1 MAWYDYFKLFTY
13 GFQRDPY
20 SKSQDPKN
28 LTGAGVSQPDAL
40 QTMGGDDVAAG
51 SQGLM
56 AYRQSN
62 DMIDTTTLTNRSGRY
77 KEYER
82 LRNIPEIETV
92 MTVISDEACVSAS
105 TKIATPFGFKTIKE
119 LVDEGSSE
127 KFLVYCFD
135 EESKDH
141 TLGWAYSPRFVKKE
155 ETLTIVLEDGSS
167 YTATKDHKVLM
178 RSGKW
183 EETGNLKDG
192 DELMA
197 FYRLPVTHEPKIK
210 KSQFPRIFTYN
221 TGWTHERFFVDKW
234 RFGKID
240 EKEKPL
246 HKALHMLS
254 KGIMVKKVAETLGI
268 TTVGLQQKVEGSGFT
283 AKELKK
289 LSRKNDYRRVV
300 GIVQN
305 EPEDVYD
312 ISVEKHKCFC
322 TDSVV
327 LHNCQKDDN
336 GNICTISTSNDDIK
350 NEIEFLFFNRNMVN
364 LNKNGWS
371 WFKNLCVNGDHFI
384 EIIINPENPEEG
396 IYKTSTLPAETM
408 YRIETTRGKL
418 IEFQQSK
425 EGPDYTSLTN
435 PIDLSSNK
443 DIEKSTAIRFSP
455 YQIIH
460 FRIGEDRKTFYP
472 YGVSLIEPARSPAH
486 QLRLMEDSMVVY
498 RLARASERRVFYIDV
513 GQLPPHKVDSLMDR
527 MKDQFRKRKVA
538 GGYGEGA
545 DKVDERWQPPAVDE
559 DFWLPLRPGSN
570 TRIETLPG
578 ACLALDTKIAL
589 LDGRNLELK
598 EIIKEYNDG
607 KKLWVYSIDPKT
619 GECVPGPITW
629 AGVTR
634 KDAKVVKVTLDNG
647 KSIICTPDHKF
658 PVQGREGKIEAKD
671 LNPGDSLWGFNRR
684 HKKLR
689 SNTNE
694 YEQVYDNKTKEWIF
708 THRLVAEYMKDTDLQ
723 QTHIFNEQNKH
734 KPFNCVHHYNFNRF
748 NNDPTNLFWM
758 GWDDHRELHQNIR
771 NKIDIEKLRNSIRE
785 YHENLSDEQKKNRNE
800 ILKIKGEKGCK
811 SLQTKLQNPE
821 FNQQFRNKQI
831 EGWKKARDQKTESY
845 LNRNKKIT
853 ERNNIFW
860 SDPENKKKVFE
871 KQTILYPESMF
882 ILLKHYVCKGMLV
895 KNIIKEILKHEDIIK
910 EYVDINPHI
919 KRKSFDPNRLNSEN
933 IVKMCR
939 QFGFCSIRDLR
950 KHLNGGK
957 LKVDNSEFYGRNN
970 INFPQKVFARF
981 MKLLSL
987 GNKVSDILQE
997 INSDEEL
1004 FDIFVENN
1012 KHVKRKTFK
1021 AIDGI
1026 KKTHVDRMVK
1036 FYGYK
1041 NLDHAK
1047 EECGFYNHK
1056 ILTVEFLDET
1066 IDTGTITVDI
1076 KERYN
1081 KHHTFALSDCGVY
1094 TYNSALG
1101 EVDDAIYFRT
1111 KLFVSLN
1118 FPKNYFS
1125 GDDINITKVSLSSQ
1139 DVKFARKIERL
1150 QASFEDGL
1158 YELADRH
1165 LTLRGYPQELYK
1177 DLKIKMTPPSDWRE
1191 LSRLDVINARLGVAT
1206 QLKSSVLMSDYDIYI
1221 NWLKYSQDQTD
1232 EMLGRLKIQKLEELK
1247 IQVLSQNPQLLGV
1260 GVPKEDSS
1268 EETELGTEPGGP
1280 TANLEAPTSETP
1292 TLEGSP
1298 TENQTEDESSPKD
1311 SNAQPLSEP
1320 SEEDI
1325 EKYGLKIRDY
1335 ETEMDEE
1342 NPDYSVES

>member
-119 LVDEGSSE
+119 LVDEGSNE

-135 EESKDH
+135 EETKDH

-167 YTATKDHKVLM
+167 YTATKDHKVLT

-289 LSRKNDYRRVV
+289 LSRKNDYRRVI

-327 LHNCQKDDN
+327 LHNCQKDDS
-336 GNICTISTSNDDIK
+336 GNICTISTSNDDVK

-396 IYKTSTLPAETM
+396 IYKTSALPAETM

-578 ACLALDTKIAL
+578 A
-589 LDGRNLELK
+589 
-598 EIIKEYNDG
+598 
-607 KKLWVYSIDPKT
+607 S
-619 GECVPGPITW
+619 
-629 AGVTR
+629 
-634 KDAKVVKVTLDNG
+634 
-647 KSIICTPDHKF
+647 S
-658 PVQGREGKIEAKD
+658 
-671 LNPGDSLWGFNRR
+671 
-684 HKKLR
+684 
-689 SNTNE
+689 
-694 YEQVYDNKTKEWIF
+694 
-708 THRLVAEYMKDTDLQ
+708 
-723 QTHIFNEQNKH
+723 
-734 KPFNCVHHYNFNRF
+734 
-748 NNDPTNLFWM
+748 
-758 GWDDHRELHQNIR
+758 
-771 NKIDIEKLRNSIRE
+771 
-785 YHENLSDEQKKNRNE
+785 
-800 ILKIKGEKGCK
+800 
-811 SLQTKLQNPE
+811 
-821 FNQQFRNKQI
+821 
-831 EGWKKARDQKTESY
+831 
-845 LNRNKKIT
+845 
-853 ERNNIFW
+853 
-860 SDPENKKKVFE
+860 
-871 KQTILYPESMF
+871 
-882 ILLKHYVCKGMLV
+882 
-895 KNIIKEILKHEDIIK
+895 
-910 EYVDINPHI
+910 
-919 KRKSFDPNRLNSEN
+919 
-933 IVKMCR
+933 
-939 QFGFCSIRDLR
+939 
-950 KHLNGGK
+950 
-957 LKVDNSEFYGRNN
+957 
-970 INFPQKVFARF
+970 
-981 MKLLSL
+981 
-987 GNKVSDILQE
+987 
-997 INSDEEL
+997 
-1004 FDIFVENN
+1004 
-1012 KHVKRKTFK
+1012 
-1021 AIDGI
+1021 
-1026 KKTHVDRMVK
+1026 
-1036 FYGYK
+1036 
-1041 NLDHAK
+1041 
-1047 EECGFYNHK
+1047 
-1056 ILTVEFLDET
+1056 
-1066 IDTGTITVDI
+1066 
-1076 KERYN
+1076 
-1081 KHHTFALSDCGVY
+1081 
-1094 TYNSALG
+1094 LG

-1260 GVPKEDSS
+1260 GVPKDSS

-1280 TANLEAPTSETP
+1280 TANLEAPTETP
-1292 TLEGSP
+1292 SSEGTPEGSP
-1298 TENQTEDESSPKD
+1298 AENQTEDESSSKD
-1311 SNAQPLSEP
+1311 SNTQPLSEP

>member
-210 KSQFPRIFTYN
+210 KCQFPRIFTYN

-289 LSRKNDYRRVV
+289 LSRKNDYRRVI

-327 LHNCQKDDN
+327 LHNCQKDDS

-578 ACLALDTKIAL
+578 A
-589 LDGRNLELK
+589 
-598 EIIKEYNDG
+598 
-607 KKLWVYSIDPKT
+607 S
-619 GECVPGPITW
+619 
-629 AGVTR
+629 
-634 KDAKVVKVTLDNG
+634 
-647 KSIICTPDHKF
+647 S
-658 PVQGREGKIEAKD
+658 
-671 LNPGDSLWGFNRR
+671 
-684 HKKLR
+684 
-689 SNTNE
+689 
-694 YEQVYDNKTKEWIF
+694 
-708 THRLVAEYMKDTDLQ
+708 
-723 QTHIFNEQNKH
+723 
-734 KPFNCVHHYNFNRF
+734 
-748 NNDPTNLFWM
+748 
-758 GWDDHRELHQNIR
+758 
-771 NKIDIEKLRNSIRE
+771 
-785 YHENLSDEQKKNRNE
+785 
-800 ILKIKGEKGCK
+800 
-811 SLQTKLQNPE
+811 
-821 FNQQFRNKQI
+821 
-831 EGWKKARDQKTESY
+831 
-845 LNRNKKIT
+845 
-853 ERNNIFW
+853 
-860 SDPENKKKVFE
+860 
-871 KQTILYPESMF
+871 
-882 ILLKHYVCKGMLV
+882 
-895 KNIIKEILKHEDIIK
+895 
-910 EYVDINPHI
+910 
-919 KRKSFDPNRLNSEN
+919 
-933 IVKMCR
+933 
-939 QFGFCSIRDLR
+939 
-950 KHLNGGK
+950 
-957 LKVDNSEFYGRNN
+957 
-970 INFPQKVFARF
+970 
-981 MKLLSL
+981 
-987 GNKVSDILQE
+987 
-997 INSDEEL
+997 
-1004 FDIFVENN
+1004 
-1012 KHVKRKTFK
+1012 
-1021 AIDGI
+1021 
-1026 KKTHVDRMVK
+1026 
-1036 FYGYK
+1036 
-1041 NLDHAK
+1041 
-1047 EECGFYNHK
+1047 
-1056 ILTVEFLDET
+1056 
-1066 IDTGTITVDI
+1066 
-1076 KERYN
+1076 
-1081 KHHTFALSDCGVY
+1081 
-1094 TYNSALG
+1094 LG

-1268 EETELGTEPGGP
+1268 EEKELGTEPGGP
-1280 TANLEAPTSETP
+1280 TANLEAPTSEK
-1292 TLEGSP
+1292 SP
-1298 TENQTEDESSPKD
+1298 SEVPPKNQIEDESSSKD
-1311 SNAQPLSEP
+1311 SNAQPLSDP

>member
-51 SQGLM
+51 AQGLM

-62 DMIDTTTLTNRSGRY
+62 DMIDITTLTNRSGRY

-135 EESKDH
+135 EEAKDH

-167 YTATKDHKVLM
+167 YTATKDHKVLL
-178 RSGKW
+178 RNGKW

-210 KSQFPRIFTYN
+210 KNQFPRIFTYN
-221 TGWTHERFFVDKW
+221 SGWTHERFFVDKW
-234 RFGKID
+234 RFGKVE
-240 EKEKPL
+240 EKEKSL
-246 HKALHMLS
+246 HKAIHMLS
-254 KGIMVKKVAETLGI
+254 KGIMVKKVAETLGL
-268 TTVGLQQKVEGSGFT
+268 TTVGLQHKVEGSGFT

-327 LHNCQKDDN
+327 LHNCQKDDS
-336 GNICTISTSNDDIK
+336 GNICSISVSNDDVRS
-350 NEIEFLFFNRNMVN
+350 EIEFLFFNRNMIN

-371 WFKNLCVNGDHFI
+371 WFKNLCINGDHFL
-384 EIIINPENPEEG
+384 EIIINPDNPEEG

-408 YRIETTRGKL
+408 YRVETTRGKL

-425 EGPDYTSLTN
+425 EGPDYSSLTN
-435 PIDLSSNK
+435 PIDLTSNK

-578 ACLALDTKIAL
+578 A
-589 LDGRNLELK
+589 
-598 EIIKEYNDG
+598 
-607 KKLWVYSIDPKT
+607 
-619 GECVPGPITW
+619 
-629 AGVTR
+629 
-634 KDAKVVKVTLDNG
+634 
-647 KSIICTPDHKF
+647 
-658 PVQGREGKIEAKD
+658 Q
-671 LNPGDSLWGFNRR
+671 
-684 HKKLR
+684 
-689 SNTNE
+689 
-694 YEQVYDNKTKEWIF
+694 
-708 THRLVAEYMKDTDLQ
+708 
-723 QTHIFNEQNKH
+723 
-734 KPFNCVHHYNFNRF
+734 
-748 NNDPTNLFWM
+748 
-758 GWDDHRELHQNIR
+758 
-771 NKIDIEKLRNSIRE
+771 
-785 YHENLSDEQKKNRNE
+785 
-800 ILKIKGEKGCK
+800 
-811 SLQTKLQNPE
+811 
-821 FNQQFRNKQI
+821 
-831 EGWKKARDQKTESY
+831 
-845 LNRNKKIT
+845 
-853 ERNNIFW
+853 
-860 SDPENKKKVFE
+860 
-871 KQTILYPESMF
+871 
-882 ILLKHYVCKGMLV
+882 
-895 KNIIKEILKHEDIIK
+895 
-910 EYVDINPHI
+910 
-919 KRKSFDPNRLNSEN
+919 
-933 IVKMCR
+933 
-939 QFGFCSIRDLR
+939 
-950 KHLNGGK
+950 
-957 LKVDNSEFYGRNN
+957 
-970 INFPQKVFARF
+970 
-981 MKLLSL
+981 
-987 GNKVSDILQE
+987 
-997 INSDEEL
+997 
-1004 FDIFVENN
+1004 
-1012 KHVKRKTFK
+1012 
-1021 AIDGI
+1021 
-1026 KKTHVDRMVK
+1026 
-1036 FYGYK
+1036 
-1041 NLDHAK
+1041 
-1047 EECGFYNHK
+1047 
-1056 ILTVEFLDET
+1056 
-1066 IDTGTITVDI
+1066 
-1076 KERYN
+1076 
-1081 KHHTFALSDCGVY
+1081 
-1094 TYNSALG
+1094 ALG
-1101 EVDDAIYFRT
+1101 EIDDAIYFRN

-1118 FPKNYFS
+1118 FPKNYFN
-1125 GDDINITKVSLSSQ
+1125 GEDINITKVSLSSQ

-1260 GVPKEDSS
+1260 GVPSDQSS
-1268 EETELGTEPGGP
+1268 EPELGTEPGGP
-1280 TANLEAPTSETP
+1280 SANLEAPKEQGDQP
-1292 TLEGSP
+1292 AEGQP
-1298 TENQTEDESSPKD
+1298 EGQENQEVSPEGQQ
-1311 SNAQPLSEP
+1311 SNSQSLPEP
-1320 SEEDI
+1320 SKEDI
-1325 EKYGLKIRDY
+1325 EKYGLEIRDY

-1342 NPDYSVES
+1342 NPDYSVDS

>member
-119 LVDEGSSE
+119 IVDEGSNE

-135 EESKDH
+135 EEAKDH

-234 RFGKID
+234 RFGKVD

-327 LHNCQKDDN
+327 LHNCQKDDT
-336 GNICTISTSNDDIK
+336 GNICTISTGNDDIK
-350 NEIEFLFFNRNMVN
+350 NEIEFLFFNRNMIN

-396 IYKTSTLPAETM
+396 IYKTSALPAETM

-578 ACLALDTKIAL
+578 A
-589 LDGRNLELK
+589 
-598 EIIKEYNDG
+598 
-607 KKLWVYSIDPKT
+607 
-619 GECVPGPITW
+619 
-629 AGVTR
+629 
-634 KDAKVVKVTLDNG
+634 
-647 KSIICTPDHKF
+647 
-658 PVQGREGKIEAKD
+658 
-671 LNPGDSLWGFNRR
+671 
-684 HKKLR
+684 
-689 SNTNE
+689 
-694 YEQVYDNKTKEWIF
+694 
-708 THRLVAEYMKDTDLQ
+708 
-723 QTHIFNEQNKH
+723 
-734 KPFNCVHHYNFNRF
+734 
-748 NNDPTNLFWM
+748 
-758 GWDDHRELHQNIR
+758 
-771 NKIDIEKLRNSIRE
+771 
-785 YHENLSDEQKKNRNE
+785 
-800 ILKIKGEKGCK
+800 
-811 SLQTKLQNPE
+811 
-821 FNQQFRNKQI
+821 
-831 EGWKKARDQKTESY
+831 
-845 LNRNKKIT
+845 
-853 ERNNIFW
+853 
-860 SDPENKKKVFE
+860 
-871 KQTILYPESMF
+871 
-882 ILLKHYVCKGMLV
+882 
-895 KNIIKEILKHEDIIK
+895 
-910 EYVDINPHI
+910 
-919 KRKSFDPNRLNSEN
+919 
-933 IVKMCR
+933 
-939 QFGFCSIRDLR
+939 
-950 KHLNGGK
+950 
-957 LKVDNSEFYGRNN
+957 
-970 INFPQKVFARF
+970 
-981 MKLLSL
+981 
-987 GNKVSDILQE
+987 
-997 INSDEEL
+997 
-1004 FDIFVENN
+1004 
-1012 KHVKRKTFK
+1012 
-1021 AIDGI
+1021 
-1026 KKTHVDRMVK
+1026 
-1036 FYGYK
+1036 
-1041 NLDHAK
+1041 
-1047 EECGFYNHK
+1047 
-1056 ILTVEFLDET
+1056 
-1066 IDTGTITVDI
+1066 
-1076 KERYN
+1076 
-1081 KHHTFALSDCGVY
+1081 
-1094 TYNSALG
+1094 SALG

-1206 QLKSSVLMSDYDIYI
+1206 QLKSSILMSDYDIYI
-1221 NWLKYSQDQTD
+1221 HWLKYSQDQTD

-1268 EETELGTEPGGP
+1268 QETELGTEPGGP
-1280 TANLEAPTSETP
+1280 AANLEAPSETP
-1292 TLEGSP
+1292 PSDGTPDGAPSA
-1298 TENQTEDESSPKD
+1298 ENQTEDESSPKD

-1342 NPDYSVES
+1342 NPDYSVDS

>member
-119 LVDEGSSE
+119 LVDEGSNE

-221 TGWTHERFFVDKW
+221 TGWTHERFFVDNW

-327 LHNCQKDDN
+327 LHNCQKDDS

-371 WFKNLCVNGDHFI
+371 WFKNLCVNGDHFL

-435 PIDLSSNK
+435 PIDLSSNR
-443 DIEKSTAIRFSP
+443 DMEKSTAIRFSP

-578 ACLALDTKIAL
+578 AQ
-589 LDGRNLELK
+589 
-598 EIIKEYNDG
+598 
-607 KKLWVYSIDPKT
+607 S
-619 GECVPGPITW
+619 
-629 AGVTR
+629 
-634 KDAKVVKVTLDNG
+634 
-647 KSIICTPDHKF
+647 
-658 PVQGREGKIEAKD
+658 
-671 LNPGDSLWGFNRR
+671 
-684 HKKLR
+684 
-689 SNTNE
+689 
-694 YEQVYDNKTKEWIF
+694 
-708 THRLVAEYMKDTDLQ
+708 
-723 QTHIFNEQNKH
+723 
-734 KPFNCVHHYNFNRF
+734 
-748 NNDPTNLFWM
+748 
-758 GWDDHRELHQNIR
+758 
-771 NKIDIEKLRNSIRE
+771 
-785 YHENLSDEQKKNRNE
+785 
-800 ILKIKGEKGCK
+800 
-811 SLQTKLQNPE
+811 
-821 FNQQFRNKQI
+821 
-831 EGWKKARDQKTESY
+831 
-845 LNRNKKIT
+845 
-853 ERNNIFW
+853 
-860 SDPENKKKVFE
+860 
-871 KQTILYPESMF
+871 
-882 ILLKHYVCKGMLV
+882 
-895 KNIIKEILKHEDIIK
+895 
-910 EYVDINPHI
+910 
-919 KRKSFDPNRLNSEN
+919 
-933 IVKMCR
+933 
-939 QFGFCSIRDLR
+939 
-950 KHLNGGK
+950 
-957 LKVDNSEFYGRNN
+957 
-970 INFPQKVFARF
+970 
-981 MKLLSL
+981 
-987 GNKVSDILQE
+987 
-997 INSDEEL
+997 
-1004 FDIFVENN
+1004 
-1012 KHVKRKTFK
+1012 
-1021 AIDGI
+1021 
-1026 KKTHVDRMVK
+1026 
-1036 FYGYK
+1036 
-1041 NLDHAK
+1041 
-1047 EECGFYNHK
+1047 
-1056 ILTVEFLDET
+1056 
-1066 IDTGTITVDI
+1066 
-1076 KERYN
+1076 
-1081 KHHTFALSDCGVY
+1081 
-1094 TYNSALG
+1094 LG

-1280 TANLEAPTSETP
+1280 TANLEAPTSAETP
-1292 TLEGSP
+1292 EGAP
-1298 TENQTEDESSPKD
+1298 PEGAPAENQTEDESSPKD
-1311 SNAQPLSEP
+1311 SNSQPLSEP

>member
-40 QTMGGDDVAAG
+40 QAMGGDDVAAG

-119 LVDEGSSE
+119 LVDEGSNE

-135 EESKDH
+135 EETKDH

-155 ETLTIVLEDGSS
+155 ETLTIVLEDGST

-327 LHNCQKDDN
+327 LHNCQKDDS

-371 WFKNLCVNGDHFI
+371 WFKNLCVNGDHFL

-435 PIDLSSNK
+435 PIDLASNK

-578 ACLALDTKIAL
+578 A
-589 LDGRNLELK
+589 
-598 EIIKEYNDG
+598 
-607 KKLWVYSIDPKT
+607 
-619 GECVPGPITW
+619 
-629 AGVTR
+629 
-634 KDAKVVKVTLDNG
+634 
-647 KSIICTPDHKF
+647 
-658 PVQGREGKIEAKD
+658 
-671 LNPGDSLWGFNRR
+671 
-684 HKKLR
+684 
-689 SNTNE
+689 
-694 YEQVYDNKTKEWIF
+694 
-708 THRLVAEYMKDTDLQ
+708 
-723 QTHIFNEQNKH
+723 
-734 KPFNCVHHYNFNRF
+734 
-748 NNDPTNLFWM
+748 
-758 GWDDHRELHQNIR
+758 
-771 NKIDIEKLRNSIRE
+771 NS
-785 YHENLSDEQKKNRNE
+785 
-800 ILKIKGEKGCK
+800 
-811 SLQTKLQNPE
+811 
-821 FNQQFRNKQI
+821 
-831 EGWKKARDQKTESY
+831 
-845 LNRNKKIT
+845 
-853 ERNNIFW
+853 
-860 SDPENKKKVFE
+860 
-871 KQTILYPESMF
+871 
-882 ILLKHYVCKGMLV
+882 
-895 KNIIKEILKHEDIIK
+895 
-910 EYVDINPHI
+910 
-919 KRKSFDPNRLNSEN
+919 
-933 IVKMCR
+933 
-939 QFGFCSIRDLR
+939 
-950 KHLNGGK
+950 
-957 LKVDNSEFYGRNN
+957 
-970 INFPQKVFARF
+970 
-981 MKLLSL
+981 
-987 GNKVSDILQE
+987 
-997 INSDEEL
+997 
-1004 FDIFVENN
+1004 
-1012 KHVKRKTFK
+1012 
-1021 AIDGI
+1021 
-1026 KKTHVDRMVK
+1026 
-1036 FYGYK
+1036 
-1041 NLDHAK
+1041 
-1047 EECGFYNHK
+1047 
-1056 ILTVEFLDET
+1056 
-1066 IDTGTITVDI
+1066 
-1076 KERYN
+1076 
-1081 KHHTFALSDCGVY
+1081 
-1094 TYNSALG
+1094 LG

-1206 QLKSSVLMSDYDIYI
+1206 QLKSAVLMSDYDIYI

-1280 TANLEAPTSETP
+1280 AANLEAPSEAPTSETQP
-1292 TLEGSP
+1292 QEGSP
-1298 TENQTEDESSPKD
+1298 ENQAEDAPKD

>member
-1 MAWYDYFKLFTY
+1 MAWYNYFKLFTY

-20 SKSQDPKN
+20 SKSQDPKT

-62 DMIDTTTLTNRSGRY
+62 DMIDITTLTNRSGRY

-105 TKIATPFGFKTIKE
+105 TKIATPFGLKTIKE

-135 EESKDH
+135 EETKDH

-167 YTATKDHKVLM
+167 YTATKDHKVLL
-178 RSGKW
+178 RNGKW
-183 EETGNLKDG
+183 EETGNLKES

-210 KSQFPRIFTYN
+210 KNQFPRIFTYN

-234 RFGKID
+234 RFGKTEEN
-240 EKEKPL
+240 EKRL

-268 TTVGLQQKVEGSGFT
+268 TTVGLQNKVEGSGFT

-327 LHNCQKDDN
+327 LHNCQKDDG
-336 GNICTISTSNDDIK
+336 GNICSVSVGNDDVK
-350 NEIEFLFFNRNMVN
+350 NEIEFLFFNRSMIN
-364 LNKNGWS
+364 LNKNGWN
-371 WFKNLCVNGDHFI
+371 WFKNLCVNGDHFL
-384 EIIINPENPEEG
+384 EIILNPESPEEG
-396 IYKTSTLPAETM
+396 VYKTSTLPAETM

-435 PIDLSSNK
+435 PIDLTSNQ
-443 DIEKSTAIRFSP
+443 DVEKSTAIRFSP

-578 ACLALDTKIAL
+578 A
-589 LDGRNLELK
+589 
-598 EIIKEYNDG
+598 
-607 KKLWVYSIDPKT
+607 S
-619 GECVPGPITW
+619 
-629 AGVTR
+629 
-634 KDAKVVKVTLDNG
+634 
-647 KSIICTPDHKF
+647 
-658 PVQGREGKIEAKD
+658 
-671 LNPGDSLWGFNRR
+671 
-684 HKKLR
+684 
-689 SNTNE
+689 
-694 YEQVYDNKTKEWIF
+694 
-708 THRLVAEYMKDTDLQ
+708 
-723 QTHIFNEQNKH
+723 
-734 KPFNCVHHYNFNRF
+734 
-748 NNDPTNLFWM
+748 
-758 GWDDHRELHQNIR
+758 
-771 NKIDIEKLRNSIRE
+771 
-785 YHENLSDEQKKNRNE
+785 
-800 ILKIKGEKGCK
+800 
-811 SLQTKLQNPE
+811 
-821 FNQQFRNKQI
+821 
-831 EGWKKARDQKTESY
+831 
-845 LNRNKKIT
+845 
-853 ERNNIFW
+853 
-860 SDPENKKKVFE
+860 
-871 KQTILYPESMF
+871 
-882 ILLKHYVCKGMLV
+882 
-895 KNIIKEILKHEDIIK
+895 
-910 EYVDINPHI
+910 
-919 KRKSFDPNRLNSEN
+919 
-933 IVKMCR
+933 
-939 QFGFCSIRDLR
+939 
-950 KHLNGGK
+950 
-957 LKVDNSEFYGRNN
+957 
-970 INFPQKVFARF
+970 
-981 MKLLSL
+981 SL
-987 GNKVSDILQE
+987 GE
-997 INSDEEL
+997 I
-1004 FDIFVENN
+1004 
-1012 KHVKRKTFK
+1012 
-1021 AIDGI
+1021 
-1026 KKTHVDRMVK
+1026 
-1036 FYGYK
+1036 
-1041 NLDHAK
+1041 
-1047 EECGFYNHK
+1047 
-1056 ILTVEFLDET
+1056 
-1066 IDTGTITVDI
+1066 
-1076 KERYN
+1076 
-1081 KHHTFALSDCGVY
+1081 
-1094 TYNSALG
+1094 
-1101 EVDDAIYFRT
+1101 DDAIYFRT

-1125 GDDINITKVSLSSQ
+1125 GEDINITKVSLSSQ
-1139 DVKFARKIERL
+1139 DVKFARMIERL
-1150 QASFEDGL
+1150 QSSFEDGL

-1165 LTLRGYPQELYK
+1165 LILRGYPQELYK
-1177 DLKIKMTPPSDWRE
+1177 DLKIKMTAPSDWRE
-1191 LSRLDVINARLGVAT
+1191 LSRLDVINSRLGVAT
-1206 QLKSSVLMSDYDIYI
+1206 QLKSSLLMSDYDIYI

-1260 GVPKEDSS
+1260 GVPGGEKP
-1268 EETELGTEPGGP
+1268 ETELGTEPGGP
-1280 TANLEAPTSETP
+1280 SANLEAPAPETESPEPSENP
-1292 TLEGSP
+1292 EE
-1298 TENQTEDESSPKD
+1298 TEQAT
-1311 SNAQPLSEP
+1311 NAQPLSEP
-1320 SEEDI
+1320 SKDEI
-1325 EKYGLKIRDY
+1325 EKYGLEILDY

-1342 NPDYSVES
+1342 NPDYSVEN

>member
-119 LVDEGSSE
+119 LVDEGSNE

-305 EPEDVYD
+305 ELEDVYD

-336 GNICTISTSNDDIK
+336 GNICTISVGNDDVK

-371 WFKNLCVNGDHFI
+371 WFKNLCVNGDHFL

-396 IYKTSTLPAETM
+396 VYKTSTLPAETM

-435 PIDLSSNK
+435 PIDLSSNR
-443 DIEKSTAIRFSP
+443 DMEKSTAIRFSP

-578 ACLALDTKIAL
+578 AQ
-589 LDGRNLELK
+589 
-598 EIIKEYNDG
+598 
-607 KKLWVYSIDPKT
+607 S
-619 GECVPGPITW
+619 
-629 AGVTR
+629 
-634 KDAKVVKVTLDNG
+634 
-647 KSIICTPDHKF
+647 
-658 PVQGREGKIEAKD
+658 
-671 LNPGDSLWGFNRR
+671 
-684 HKKLR
+684 
-689 SNTNE
+689 
-694 YEQVYDNKTKEWIF
+694 
-708 THRLVAEYMKDTDLQ
+708 
-723 QTHIFNEQNKH
+723 
-734 KPFNCVHHYNFNRF
+734 
-748 NNDPTNLFWM
+748 
-758 GWDDHRELHQNIR
+758 
-771 NKIDIEKLRNSIRE
+771 
-785 YHENLSDEQKKNRNE
+785 
-800 ILKIKGEKGCK
+800 
-811 SLQTKLQNPE
+811 
-821 FNQQFRNKQI
+821 
-831 EGWKKARDQKTESY
+831 
-845 LNRNKKIT
+845 
-853 ERNNIFW
+853 
-860 SDPENKKKVFE
+860 
-871 KQTILYPESMF
+871 
-882 ILLKHYVCKGMLV
+882 
-895 KNIIKEILKHEDIIK
+895 
-910 EYVDINPHI
+910 
-919 KRKSFDPNRLNSEN
+919 
-933 IVKMCR
+933 
-939 QFGFCSIRDLR
+939 
-950 KHLNGGK
+950 
-957 LKVDNSEFYGRNN
+957 
-970 INFPQKVFARF
+970 
-981 MKLLSL
+981 
-987 GNKVSDILQE
+987 
-997 INSDEEL
+997 
-1004 FDIFVENN
+1004 
-1012 KHVKRKTFK
+1012 
-1021 AIDGI
+1021 
-1026 KKTHVDRMVK
+1026 
-1036 FYGYK
+1036 
-1041 NLDHAK
+1041 
-1047 EECGFYNHK
+1047 
-1056 ILTVEFLDET
+1056 
-1066 IDTGTITVDI
+1066 
-1076 KERYN
+1076 
-1081 KHHTFALSDCGVY
+1081 
-1094 TYNSALG
+1094 LG

-1292 TLEGSP
+1292 LTPPEGAP
-1298 TENQTEDESSPKD
+1298 AENQTEDESSPKD

>member
-1 MAWYDYFKLFTY
+1 
-13 GFQRDPY
+13 
-20 SKSQDPKN
+20 
-28 LTGAGVSQPDAL
+28 
-40 QTMGGDDVAAG
+40 
-51 SQGLM
+51 
-56 AYRQSN
+56 
-62 DMIDTTTLTNRSGRY
+62 
-77 KEYER
+77 
-82 LRNIPEIETV
+82 

-119 LVDEGSSE
+119 LVDEGSNE

-135 EESKDH
+135 EEAKDH
-141 TLGWAYSPRFVKKE
+141 TLGWAYSPRFIKKE
-155 ETLTIVLEDGSS
+155 ETITIVLDDGSN

-234 RFGKID
+234 RFGKVD

-289 LSRKNDYRRVV
+289 LSRKNDYRRIV

-336 GNICTISTSNDDIK
+336 GNICTISVGNDDIK
-350 NEIEFLFFNRNMVN
+350 NEIEFLFFNRNMIN

-371 WFKNLCVNGDHFI
+371 WFKNLCVNGDHFL

-578 ACLALDTKIAL
+578 AQ
-589 LDGRNLELK
+589 
-598 EIIKEYNDG
+598 
-607 KKLWVYSIDPKT
+607 S
-619 GECVPGPITW
+619 
-629 AGVTR
+629 
-634 KDAKVVKVTLDNG
+634 
-647 KSIICTPDHKF
+647 
-658 PVQGREGKIEAKD
+658 
-671 LNPGDSLWGFNRR
+671 
-684 HKKLR
+684 
-689 SNTNE
+689 
-694 YEQVYDNKTKEWIF
+694 
-708 THRLVAEYMKDTDLQ
+708 
-723 QTHIFNEQNKH
+723 
-734 KPFNCVHHYNFNRF
+734 
-748 NNDPTNLFWM
+748 
-758 GWDDHRELHQNIR
+758 
-771 NKIDIEKLRNSIRE
+771 
-785 YHENLSDEQKKNRNE
+785 
-800 ILKIKGEKGCK
+800 
-811 SLQTKLQNPE
+811 
-821 FNQQFRNKQI
+821 
-831 EGWKKARDQKTESY
+831 
-845 LNRNKKIT
+845 
-853 ERNNIFW
+853 
-860 SDPENKKKVFE
+860 
-871 KQTILYPESMF
+871 
-882 ILLKHYVCKGMLV
+882 
-895 KNIIKEILKHEDIIK
+895 
-910 EYVDINPHI
+910 
-919 KRKSFDPNRLNSEN
+919 
-933 IVKMCR
+933 
-939 QFGFCSIRDLR
+939 
-950 KHLNGGK
+950 
-957 LKVDNSEFYGRNN
+957 
-970 INFPQKVFARF
+970 
-981 MKLLSL
+981 
-987 GNKVSDILQE
+987 
-997 INSDEEL
+997 
-1004 FDIFVENN
+1004 
-1012 KHVKRKTFK
+1012 
-1021 AIDGI
+1021 
-1026 KKTHVDRMVK
+1026 
-1036 FYGYK
+1036 
-1041 NLDHAK
+1041 
-1047 EECGFYNHK
+1047 
-1056 ILTVEFLDET
+1056 
-1066 IDTGTITVDI
+1066 
-1076 KERYN
+1076 
-1081 KHHTFALSDCGVY
+1081 
-1094 TYNSALG
+1094 LG

-1206 QLKSSVLMSDYDIYI
+1206 QLKSSILMSDYDIYI

-1268 EETELGTEPGGP
+1268 QETELGTEPGGP
-1280 TANLEAPTSETP
+1280 AANLEAPSETSAETP
-1292 TLEGSP
+1292 SEGAP
-1298 TENQTEDESSPKD
+1298 PQAGAENQEDESSPKD

>member
-56 AYRQSN
+56 GYRQSN

-119 LVDEGSSE
+119 LVDEGSNE

-135 EESKDH
+135 EGVKDH

-234 RFGKID
+234 RFGKVD

-305 EPEDVYD
+305 ESEDVYD

-336 GNICTISTSNDDIK
+336 GNICTISVGNDDIK

-435 PIDLSSNK
+435 PIDLASNK

-578 ACLALDTKIAL
+578 AQ
-589 LDGRNLELK
+589 
-598 EIIKEYNDG
+598 
-607 KKLWVYSIDPKT
+607 S
-619 GECVPGPITW
+619 
-629 AGVTR
+629 
-634 KDAKVVKVTLDNG
+634 
-647 KSIICTPDHKF
+647 
-658 PVQGREGKIEAKD
+658 
-671 LNPGDSLWGFNRR
+671 
-684 HKKLR
+684 
-689 SNTNE
+689 
-694 YEQVYDNKTKEWIF
+694 
-708 THRLVAEYMKDTDLQ
+708 
-723 QTHIFNEQNKH
+723 
-734 KPFNCVHHYNFNRF
+734 
-748 NNDPTNLFWM
+748 
-758 GWDDHRELHQNIR
+758 
-771 NKIDIEKLRNSIRE
+771 
-785 YHENLSDEQKKNRNE
+785 
-800 ILKIKGEKGCK
+800 
-811 SLQTKLQNPE
+811 
-821 FNQQFRNKQI
+821 
-831 EGWKKARDQKTESY
+831 
-845 LNRNKKIT
+845 
-853 ERNNIFW
+853 
-860 SDPENKKKVFE
+860 
-871 KQTILYPESMF
+871 
-882 ILLKHYVCKGMLV
+882 
-895 KNIIKEILKHEDIIK
+895 
-910 EYVDINPHI
+910 
-919 KRKSFDPNRLNSEN
+919 
-933 IVKMCR
+933 
-939 QFGFCSIRDLR
+939 
-950 KHLNGGK
+950 
-957 LKVDNSEFYGRNN
+957 
-970 INFPQKVFARF
+970 
-981 MKLLSL
+981 
-987 GNKVSDILQE
+987 
-997 INSDEEL
+997 
-1004 FDIFVENN
+1004 
-1012 KHVKRKTFK
+1012 
-1021 AIDGI
+1021 
-1026 KKTHVDRMVK
+1026 
-1036 FYGYK
+1036 
-1041 NLDHAK
+1041 
-1047 EECGFYNHK
+1047 
-1056 ILTVEFLDET
+1056 
-1066 IDTGTITVDI
+1066 
-1076 KERYN
+1076 
-1081 KHHTFALSDCGVY
+1081 
-1094 TYNSALG
+1094 LG

-1268 EETELGTEPGGP
+1268 QETELGTEPGGP
-1280 TANLEAPTSETP
+1280 AANLEAPSETP
-1292 TLEGSP
+1292 PLEGTPEGSP
-1298 TENQTEDESSPKD
+1298 SENQTEDESSPKD

-1320 SEEDI
+1320 SKEDI

>member
-20 SKSQDPKN
+20 SRSQDPKN

-135 EESKDH
+135 EEAKDH

-167 YTATKDHKVLM
+167 YTATKDHKVLL
-178 RSGKW
+178 RNGKW
-183 EETGNLKDG
+183 EETGNLKES

-210 KSQFPRIFTYN
+210 NNQFPRIFTYN

-234 RFGKID
+234 RFGKTE
-240 EKEKPL
+240 EKEKRL

-305 EPEDVYD
+305 EPEDIYD

-336 GNICTISTSNDDIK
+336 GNICAITVGNDDIK
-350 NEIEFLFFNRNMVN
+350 NEIEFLFFNRNMIN

-371 WFKNLCVNGDHFI
+371 WFKNLCVNGDHFL
-384 EIIINPENPEEG
+384 EIIINPDNPEEG
-396 IYKTSTLPAETM
+396 IYKTSNLPAETM

-425 EGPDYTSLTN
+425 EGPDYTALTN
-435 PIDLSSNK
+435 PIDLSSDR

-455 YQIIH
+455 YQVIH

-578 ACLALDTKIAL
+578 AQ
-589 LDGRNLELK
+589 
-598 EIIKEYNDG
+598 
-607 KKLWVYSIDPKT
+607 S
-619 GECVPGPITW
+619 
-629 AGVTR
+629 
-634 KDAKVVKVTLDNG
+634 
-647 KSIICTPDHKF
+647 
-658 PVQGREGKIEAKD
+658 
-671 LNPGDSLWGFNRR
+671 
-684 HKKLR
+684 
-689 SNTNE
+689 
-694 YEQVYDNKTKEWIF
+694 
-708 THRLVAEYMKDTDLQ
+708 
-723 QTHIFNEQNKH
+723 
-734 KPFNCVHHYNFNRF
+734 
-748 NNDPTNLFWM
+748 
-758 GWDDHRELHQNIR
+758 
-771 NKIDIEKLRNSIRE
+771 
-785 YHENLSDEQKKNRNE
+785 
-800 ILKIKGEKGCK
+800 
-811 SLQTKLQNPE
+811 
-821 FNQQFRNKQI
+821 
-831 EGWKKARDQKTESY
+831 
-845 LNRNKKIT
+845 
-853 ERNNIFW
+853 
-860 SDPENKKKVFE
+860 
-871 KQTILYPESMF
+871 
-882 ILLKHYVCKGMLV
+882 
-895 KNIIKEILKHEDIIK
+895 
-910 EYVDINPHI
+910 
-919 KRKSFDPNRLNSEN
+919 
-933 IVKMCR
+933 
-939 QFGFCSIRDLR
+939 
-950 KHLNGGK
+950 
-957 LKVDNSEFYGRNN
+957 
-970 INFPQKVFARF
+970 
-981 MKLLSL
+981 
-987 GNKVSDILQE
+987 
-997 INSDEEL
+997 
-1004 FDIFVENN
+1004 
-1012 KHVKRKTFK
+1012 
-1021 AIDGI
+1021 
-1026 KKTHVDRMVK
+1026 
-1036 FYGYK
+1036 
-1041 NLDHAK
+1041 
-1047 EECGFYNHK
+1047 
-1056 ILTVEFLDET
+1056 
-1066 IDTGTITVDI
+1066 
-1076 KERYN
+1076 
-1081 KHHTFALSDCGVY
+1081 
-1094 TYNSALG
+1094 LG

-1206 QLKSSVLMSDYDIYI
+1206 QLKSAVLMSDYDIYI
-1221 NWLKYSQDQTD
+1221 NWLRYSQDQTD

-1268 EETELGTEPGGP
+1268 EKELGTEPGGP
-1280 TANLEAPTSETP
+1280 AANLEAPTESPSEVAP
-1292 TLEGSP
+1292 GENP
-1298 TENQTEDESSPKD
+1298 TEEGENSQKES
-1311 SNAQPLSEP
+1311 QPLSEP

>member
-56 AYRQSN
+56 GYRQSN

-119 LVDEGSSE
+119 LVDEGSNE

-155 ETLTIVLEDGSS
+155 ETLTIVLEDGST

-327 LHNCQKDDN
+327 LHNCQKDDS

-371 WFKNLCVNGDHFI
+371 WFKNLCVNGDHFL

-435 PIDLSSNK
+435 PIDLASNK

-455 YQIIH
+455 YQIIQ

-578 ACLALDTKIAL
+578 A
-589 LDGRNLELK
+589 
-598 EIIKEYNDG
+598 
-607 KKLWVYSIDPKT
+607 
-619 GECVPGPITW
+619 
-629 AGVTR
+629 
-634 KDAKVVKVTLDNG
+634 
-647 KSIICTPDHKF
+647 
-658 PVQGREGKIEAKD
+658 
-671 LNPGDSLWGFNRR
+671 
-684 HKKLR
+684 
-689 SNTNE
+689 
-694 YEQVYDNKTKEWIF
+694 
-708 THRLVAEYMKDTDLQ
+708 
-723 QTHIFNEQNKH
+723 
-734 KPFNCVHHYNFNRF
+734 
-748 NNDPTNLFWM
+748 
-758 GWDDHRELHQNIR
+758 
-771 NKIDIEKLRNSIRE
+771 NS
-785 YHENLSDEQKKNRNE
+785 
-800 ILKIKGEKGCK
+800 
-811 SLQTKLQNPE
+811 
-821 FNQQFRNKQI
+821 
-831 EGWKKARDQKTESY
+831 
-845 LNRNKKIT
+845 
-853 ERNNIFW
+853 
-860 SDPENKKKVFE
+860 
-871 KQTILYPESMF
+871 
-882 ILLKHYVCKGMLV
+882 
-895 KNIIKEILKHEDIIK
+895 
-910 EYVDINPHI
+910 
-919 KRKSFDPNRLNSEN
+919 
-933 IVKMCR
+933 
-939 QFGFCSIRDLR
+939 
-950 KHLNGGK
+950 
-957 LKVDNSEFYGRNN
+957 
-970 INFPQKVFARF
+970 
-981 MKLLSL
+981 
-987 GNKVSDILQE
+987 
-997 INSDEEL
+997 
-1004 FDIFVENN
+1004 
-1012 KHVKRKTFK
+1012 
-1021 AIDGI
+1021 
-1026 KKTHVDRMVK
+1026 
-1036 FYGYK
+1036 
-1041 NLDHAK
+1041 
-1047 EECGFYNHK
+1047 
-1056 ILTVEFLDET
+1056 
-1066 IDTGTITVDI
+1066 
-1076 KERYN
+1076 
-1081 KHHTFALSDCGVY
+1081 
-1094 TYNSALG
+1094 LG

-1206 QLKSSVLMSDYDIYI
+1206 QLKSAVLMSDYDIYI

-1260 GVPKEDSS
+1260 GIPKEDSS

-1280 TANLEAPTSETP
+1280 AANLEAPSEAPTSETQP
-1292 TLEGSP
+1292 QEGSP
-1298 TENQTEDESSPKD
+1298 ENQAEDAPKD